1 MNIIFFTSIIL
12 SLLHSILF
20 WDRKPGISVF
30 IFTLATVGYLIY
42 VLYKKNRIINRYGL
56 LFSIPIVL
64 LSSTYFIFNNEL
76 FSIINGLVIIAL
88 FIVMCIYTCKPRLKL
103 PNFIYEFISV
113 ILGTLES
120 IGDIIKE
127 IKSLKRDKAGNSNTF
142 KIIKAIV
149 ISIPIILIVLALLMS
164 ADQVFEKAFRWIF
177 DFIIDISAVDGLF
190 TTILRIGLMIVIFL
204 IIGGFLVNVVEEN
217 TMFNDNAKENN
228 NEEKNKKSFDFLT
241 ANMIFTILNIIYAIF
256 SIIQFSTLFTHS
268 ANITNFNYSEY
279 ARQGFFQLMF
289 VSFINFGLLMI
300 FNINKVADGEKK
312 LYTKVMEIAMIVFTI
327 VIIIS
332 AFYRMYLYEQTY
344 GYTYLRIFVYFIL
357 FTELVLTIPVIMYI
371 SGKDLN
377 LLKIAITTCTIMYV
391 ILNFINIDNLIAKK
405 NIDMYF
411 ESGDLTKFDLSY
423 IITNT
428 NTDAISQIKRLEKAK
443 DQIIVDRVESY
454 LKDKKSILSDEEMK
468 WQEMNLSKLFALSI
482 L

>member
-1 MNIIFFTSIIL
+1 
-12 SLLHSILF
+12 
-20 WDRKPGISVF
+20 
-30 IFTLATVGYLIY
+30 
-42 VLYKKNRIINRYGL
+42 
-56 LFSIPIVL
+56 
-64 LSSTYFIFNNEL
+64 
-76 FSIINGLVIIAL
+76 
-88 FIVMCIYTCKPRLKL
+88 
-103 PNFIYEFISV
+103 
-113 ILGTLES
+113 
-120 IGDIIKE
+120 
-127 IKSLKRDKAGNSNTF
+127 
-142 KIIKAIV
+142 
-149 ISIPIILIVLALLMS
+149 
-164 ADQVFEKAFRWIF
+164 
-177 DFIIDISAVDGLF
+177 
-190 TTILRIGLMIVIFL
+190 
-204 IIGGFLVNVVEEN
+204 
-217 TMFNDNAKENN
+217 
-228 NEEKNKKSFDFLT
+228 
-241 ANMIFTILNIIYAIF
+241 
-256 SIIQFSTLFTHS
+256 
-268 ANITNFNYSEY
+268 
-279 ARQGFFQLMF
+279 MF

-300 FNINKVADGEKK
+300 FNINKVADGDKK

>member
-1 MNIIFFTSIIL
+1 
-12 SLLHSILF
+12 
-20 WDRKPGISVF
+20 
-30 IFTLATVGYLIY
+30 
-42 VLYKKNRIINRYGL
+42 
-56 LFSIPIVL
+56 
-64 LSSTYFIFNNEL
+64 
-76 FSIINGLVIIAL
+76 
-88 FIVMCIYTCKPRLKL
+88 
-103 PNFIYEFISV
+103 
-113 ILGTLES
+113 
-120 IGDIIKE
+120 
-127 IKSLKRDKAGNSNTF
+127 
-142 KIIKAIV
+142 
-149 ISIPIILIVLALLMS
+149 
-164 ADQVFEKAFRWIF
+164 
-177 DFIIDISAVDGLF
+177 
-190 TTILRIGLMIVIFL
+190 
-204 IIGGFLVNVVEEN
+204 
-217 TMFNDNAKENN
+217 
-228 NEEKNKKSFDFLT
+228 
-241 ANMIFTILNIIYAIF
+241 
-256 SIIQFSTLFTHS
+256 
-268 ANITNFNYSEY
+268 
-279 ARQGFFQLMF
+279 MF

-300 FNINKVADGEKK
+300 FNINKVADGDKK

-344 GYTYLRIFVYFIL
+344 GYTYLRILVYFIL

>member
-1 MNIIFFTSIIL
+1 MNIILLISIIL
-12 SLLHSILF
+12 SLLHSVLF
-20 WDRKPGISVF
+20 WDREPGISVF
-30 IFTLATVGYLIY
+30 IFTLAAIGYFIY
-42 VLYKKNRIINRYGL
+42 ILYKKNRIVNKKGL

-76 FSIINGLVIIAL
+76 FSSINAIVIIVL
-88 FIVMCIYTCKPRLKL
+88 FIIMCIYTCKPRLKL

-113 ILGTLES
+113 ILGALES
-120 IGDIIKE
+120 IGDVIKE
-127 IKSLKRDKAGNSNTF
+127 IKGFKKKKTESDNTI
-142 KIIKAIV
+142 KVIKAII

-164 ADQVFEKAFRWIF
+164 ADQVFEKSFQWVF
-177 DFIIDISAVDGLF
+177 DFLIDLISFDGLL
-190 TTILRIGLMIVIFL
+190 TVILRIGVMVAIFL
-204 IIGGFLVNVVEEN
+204 LIGGFLVNIIEEN
-217 TMFNDNAKENN
+217 TMFNDNVKENSN
-228 NEEKNKKSFDFLT
+228 GEKSKKTFDYLT

-256 SIIQFSTLFTHS
+256 SVIQFSTLFTHS

-289 VSFINFGLLMI
+289 VSLINFGLLMK
-300 FNINKVADGEKK
+300 FNINKAENGNKK
-312 LYTKVMEIAMIVFTI
+312 AYTKLMEIVMTVFTI

-371 SGKDLN
+371 LGKDLD
-377 LLKIAITTCTIMYV
+377 LLKITITTCSIMYV

-428 NTDAISQIKRLEKAK
+428 STDAISQIKRLEKAK
-443 DQIIVDRVESY
+443 DQIIVERVESY
-454 LKDKKSILSDEEMK
+454 LQDEKNILSDEDMK

>member
-1 MNIIFFTSIIL
+1 
-12 SLLHSILF
+12 
-20 WDRKPGISVF
+20 
-30 IFTLATVGYLIY
+30 
-42 VLYKKNRIINRYGL
+42 
-56 LFSIPIVL
+56 
-64 LSSTYFIFNNEL
+64 
-76 FSIINGLVIIAL
+76 
-88 FIVMCIYTCKPRLKL
+88 
-103 PNFIYEFISV
+103 
-113 ILGTLES
+113 
-120 IGDIIKE
+120 
-127 IKSLKRDKAGNSNTF
+127 
-142 KIIKAIV
+142 
-149 ISIPIILIVLALLMS
+149 
-164 ADQVFEKAFRWIF
+164 
-177 DFIIDISAVDGLF
+177 
-190 TTILRIGLMIVIFL
+190 
-204 IIGGFLVNVVEEN
+204 
-217 TMFNDNAKENN
+217 
-228 NEEKNKKSFDFLT
+228 
-241 ANMIFTILNIIYAIF
+241 
-256 SIIQFSTLFTHS
+256 
-268 ANITNFNYSEY
+268 
-279 ARQGFFQLMF
+279 MF

>member
-1 MNIIFFTSIIL
+1 
-12 SLLHSILF
+12 
-20 WDRKPGISVF
+20 
-30 IFTLATVGYLIY
+30 
-42 VLYKKNRIINRYGL
+42 
-56 LFSIPIVL
+56 
-64 LSSTYFIFNNEL
+64 
-76 FSIINGLVIIAL
+76 
-88 FIVMCIYTCKPRLKL
+88 
-103 PNFIYEFISV
+103 
-113 ILGTLES
+113 
-120 IGDIIKE
+120 
-127 IKSLKRDKAGNSNTF
+127 
-142 KIIKAIV
+142 
-149 ISIPIILIVLALLMS
+149 
-164 ADQVFEKAFRWIF
+164 
-177 DFIIDISAVDGLF
+177 
-190 TTILRIGLMIVIFL
+190 
-204 IIGGFLVNVVEEN
+204 
-217 TMFNDNAKENN
+217 
-228 NEEKNKKSFDFLT
+228 
-241 ANMIFTILNIIYAIF
+241 
-256 SIIQFSTLFTHS
+256 
-268 ANITNFNYSEY
+268 
-279 ARQGFFQLMF
+279 MF

-454 LKDKKSILSDEEMK
+454 LKDKKIILSDEEMK